1 MMIAMIEQLKKIIII
16 CHEPL
21 TIRIRSNF
29 YIEEYINAGFNVEYW
44 DLSQAIYPGIK
55 LADQLDVSY
64 VKKINDLDS
73 LKRVLDVEDIVN
85 SIFIVEVNY
94 SWNNRFLFKVLSDKQ
109 CYMVRID
116 MYGNTVLNV
125 PLKSKLAGLSISR
138 IPDILLRQI
147 QQRRFDL
154 FTKRNKVKGY
164 DKIFSSSY
172 LVMNRVPINHPDYES
187 YKRTLEFDSEDKYI
201 VFLDVF
207 FPLHPD
213 LIYMFGYEKISAY
226 CYQQSLTAFFDK
238 MEKRFNLP
246 VVIAAHPK
254 SNYIGTEFGN
264 RKILKGDTVSL
275 VRKAAMVFLH
285 SSNSVS
291 SAILNDKPFELIT
304 NNEYNKNG
312 LIKNTL
318 NKLAV
323 VLGKCIYNIDEIDVN
338 TMEVKRMDPQK
349 RAEYINSYLASKET
363 MNTSNVD
370 LLIAEFKKM

>member
-1 MMIAMIEQLKKIIII
+1 M
-16 CHEPL
+16 
-21 TIRIRSNF
+21 
-29 YIEEYINAGFNVEYW
+29 
-44 DLSQAIYPGIK
+44 
-55 LADQLDVSY
+55 
-64 VKKINDLDS
+64 
-73 LKRVLDVEDIVN
+73 
-85 SIFIVEVNY
+85 
-94 SWNNRFLFKVLSDKQ
+94 
-109 CYMVRID
+109 
-116 MYGNTVLNV
+116 
-125 PLKSKLAGLSISR
+125 
-138 IPDILLRQI
+138 
-147 QQRRFDL
+147 
-154 FTKRNKVKGY
+154 
-164 DKIFSSSY
+164 
-172 LVMNRVPINHPDYES
+172 
-187 YKRTLEFDSEDKYI
+187 
-201 VFLDVF
+201 
-207 FPLHPD
+207 
-213 LIYMFGYEKISAY
+213 
-226 CYQQSLTAFFDK
+226 
-238 MEKRFNLP
+238 P

-370 LLIAEFKKM
+370 LLIAEFKKCKFSVLCYLPIKTF